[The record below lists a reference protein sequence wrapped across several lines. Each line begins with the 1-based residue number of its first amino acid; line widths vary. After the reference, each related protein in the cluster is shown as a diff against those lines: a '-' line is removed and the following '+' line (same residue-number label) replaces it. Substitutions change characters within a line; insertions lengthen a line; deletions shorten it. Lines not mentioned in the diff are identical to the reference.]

1 MGQIVP
7 CLCFMNG
14 AGILDRSRSQEWTAD
29 GHFVQATSWSQTTII
44 QRISYLHCQNNQTN
58 KYTHT
63 NDRHTH
69 TNDRHTHT
77 HIYLNSLSYGKFHVE
92 ACSYGKLE
100 ARAEN
105 LNSTRISQFV
115 EILQNVKKS
124 PPAQQLLGIKQPF

>member
-1 MGQIVP
+1 
-7 CLCFMNG
+7 MNG

-63 NDRHTH
+63 QT
-69 TNDRHTHT
+69 TGTHT
-77 HIYLNSLSYGKFHVE
+77 HIYIYLNSLSYGKFHVE

-124 PPAQQLLGIKQPF
+124 LPAQQLLGIKQLF

>member
-63 NDRHTH
+63 QT
-69 TNDRHTHT
+69 TGTHT
-77 HIYLNSLSYGKFHVE
+77 HIYIYLNSLSYGKFHVE

-124 PPAQQLLGIKQPF
+124 LPAQQLLGIKQLF

>member
-63 NDRHTH
+63 QT
-69 TNDRHTHT
+69 TGTHT
-77 HIYLNSLSYGKFHVE
+77 HIYIHLNSLSYGKFHVE

-124 PPAQQLLGIKQPF
+124 LPAQQLLGIKQLF